1 VNAFLRRFAA
11 AVVVLASS
19 SLAAGA
25 QAVAAP
31 GRDFDPGSYLDAT
44 SRYAIDLVID
54 SARVAGLPVA
64 PLESKAREGIAKR
77 VDGRRIVVAV
87 RGVFHSLRDARAA
100 LGAGASPDELEA
112 AAGVLRVGVPAAEV
126 ARLSHS
132 RHEKQLTVPLVV
144 LADLVTRGVPRDT
157 ASQTILQLWQH
168 GAADEDFLGLWRG
181 VERDIVSGTAPGAAL
196 LNRAREIPSRGPP
209 PATPPTPAAGGPP
222 PEKSETQNN

>member
-1 VNAFLRRFAA
+1 VNASLRRFAA
-11 AVVVLASS
+11 IVVVVASTA
-19 SLAAGA
+19 LAAHA
-25 QAVAAP
+25 QATSVQ

-44 SRYAIDLVID
+44 SRYAIDLLID
-54 SARVAGLPVA
+54 SARVAGLPTA

-87 RGVFHSLRDARAA
+87 RSVFHSLRDARAA
-100 LGAGASPDELEA
+100 LGASGPDELEA
-112 AAGVLRVGVPAAEV
+112 AASVLRVGVPAAEV

-181 VERDIVSGTAPGAAL
+181 VERDIVSGTAPGVAL

-222 PEKSETQNN
+222 PEKSETQNK